1 MCATRLICPLPFL
14 SMSTRSKTVM
24 YDILSHIKSGHLV
37 IVDDKGKKTSFGTE
51 GSAPTGTMIIHNPEF
66 YDRVMSQGSLGLGE
80 SYMEGW
86 WDAKD
91 GDIVSCVGPIVS
103 NDLARAVRVSPS
115 LLLSAVSTRI
125 FANASRHRSKSN
137 IQQHYDVGNDFY
149 ELFLDENMAYTC
161 GYQKKESDTI
171 EDMQNQKHERVAR
184 KLGLKPGETM
194 VDLGCG
200 FGGMLRYGAKHF
212 GITGVGV
219 TLSEGQHEW
228 GNNKMKEEKLQ
239 EKIHIDLKDYRD
251 MTGTYDHVVSIGLA
265 EHTWQRGYETF
276 IGKVSELLK
285 DGGVGLVHTIG
296 STAAPN
302 ETTDAWINRY
312 IFPDGR
318 LPRLEELV
326 EEMRRAGL
334 TVGHVENLK
343 LHYAETL
350 RHWKEKFNKNR
361 GAIQKLSPVYNEEFM
376 RMWDYYLQVCE
387 AGFRYGELHLYQILF
402 CKGPKWTLPMRF
414 EFD

>member
-1 MCATRLICPLPFL
+1 MR
-14 SMSTRSKTVM
+14 R
-24 YDILSHIKSGHLV
+24 GHL
-37 IVDDKGKKTSFGTE
+37 IMTDESGISQEFGKKDTGPS
-51 GSAPTGTMIIHNPEF
+51 GTMIIHNPEF
-66 YDRVMSQGSLGLGE
+66 YDRVVRDGSLGMGE

-86 WDAKD
+86 WDVEG
-91 GDIVSCVGPIVS
+91 GDIAGPIGAIICNHLEQS
-103 NDLARAVRVSPS
+103 IRVSPG
-115 LLLSAVSTRI
+115 LMFSAASTKL
-125 FANASRHRSKSN
+125 FANVSRVRSRSN

-161 GYQKKESDTI
+161 AYQKDPGDTI
-171 EDMQNQKHERVAR
+171 EQMQDQKHERVAR
-184 KLGLKPGETM
+184 KLGLKPGENI

-200 FGGMLRYGAKHF
+200 FGGMLRYSAKQY

-228 GNNKMKEEKLQ
+228 GNNKIKEEGLQ
-239 EKIHIDLKDYRD
+239 DSIRIDLQDYRD
-251 MTGTYDHVVSIGLA
+251 MTGTFDHVVSIGLA

-296 STAAPN
+296 STAAPH

-318 LPRLEELV
+318 LPRLEDLI

-350 RHWKEKFNKNR
+350 RHWKEKFNCNR
-361 GAIQKLSPVYNEEFM
+361 EAIRALGPQYNEEFL
-376 RMWDYYLQVCE
+376 RMWDYYLQICE
-387 AGFRYGELHLYQILF
+387 SGFRYGDLQLYQILF
-402 CKGPKWTLPMRF
+402 CKGPWTLPMRF
-414 EFD
+414 EFDERP

>member
-1 MCATRLICPLPFL
+1 MTDENGISQEF
-14 SMSTRSKTVM
+14 
-24 YDILSHIKSGHLV
+24 
-37 IVDDKGKKTSFGTE
+37 GKKDTGPS
-51 GSAPTGTMIIHNPEF
+51 GTMIIHHPEF
-66 YDRVMSQGSLGLGE
+66 YDRVVRDGSLGMGE

-86 WDAKD
+86 WDAAE
-91 GDIVSCVGPIVS
+91 GDIAGPVGAIICNHLEQS
-103 NDLARAVRVSPS
+103 IRVSPG
-115 LLLSAVSTRI
+115 LMLSAASTKL
-125 FANASRHRSKSN
+125 FANVSRVRSRSN

-161 GYQKKESDTI
+161 AYQKDPGDTI
-171 EDMQNQKHERVAR
+171 EQMQDQKHERVAR
-184 KLGLKPGETM
+184 KLGLKPGENI

-200 FGGMLRYGAKHF
+200 FGGMLRYSAKQY

-228 GNNKMKEEKLQ
+228 GNNKIKEEGLQ
-239 EKIHIDLKDYRD
+239 DSIGIDLKDYRD
-251 MTGTYDHVVSIGLA
+251 MTGTFDHVVSIGLA

-296 STAAPN
+296 STAAPH

-318 LPRLEELV
+318 LPRLEELI

-350 RHWKEKFNKNR
+350 RHWKEKFNRNR
-361 GAIQKLSPVYNEEFM
+361 EAIRALGPQYNDEFL
-376 RMWDYYLQVCE
+376 RMWDYYLQICE
-387 AGFRYGELHLYQILF
+387 AGFRYGDLQLYQILF
-402 CKGPKWTLPMRF
+402 CKGPWTLPMRF

>member
-1 MCATRLICPLPFL
+1 MIDETGVAHAF
-14 SMSTRSKTVM
+14 
-24 YDILSHIKSGHLV
+24 
-37 IVDDKGKKTSFGTE
+37 GKKGTGPE
-51 GSAPTGTMIIHNPEF
+51 GTMIINNPEF
-66 YDRVMSQGSLGLGE
+66 YDRVISQGSLGLGE

-91 GDIVSCVGPIVS
+91 NDIASCIGPMLCNELYNTI
-103 NDLARAVRVSPS
+103 RVSPS
-115 LLLSAVSTRI
+115 LLLSAVATRI
-125 FANASRHRSKSN
+125 LANGSRSRSKAN

-149 ELFLDENMAYTC
+149 ELFLDTNMAYTC
-161 GYQKKESDTI
+161 GYQKDKNDTI
-171 EDMQNQKHERVAR
+171 EQMQDQKHERVAR
-184 KLGLKPGETM
+184 KLGLKPGEHI

-212 GITGVGV
+212 GISGVGV

-228 GNNKMKEEKLQ
+228 GNNKIKEEGLQ
-239 EKIHIDLKDYRD
+239 DNIHIDLKDYRD
-251 MTGTYDHVVSIGLA
+251 MTGSFDHVVSIGLA

-276 IGKVSELLK
+276 IGKVSDLLK

-296 STAAPN
+296 STAAPH

-318 LPRLEELV
+318 LPRLEELI

-350 RHWKEKFNKNR
+350 RHWKEKFNRNR
-361 GAIQKLSPVYNEEFM
+361 TAIKAIGPEYNEEFL

-387 AGFRYGELHLYQILF
+387 AAFRYGELQLYQILF
-402 CKGPKWTLPMRF
+402 CKGPQWTMPMRF

>member
-1 MCATRLICPLPFL
+1 MIDENGVAHT
-14 SMSTRSKTVM
+14 
-24 YDILSHIKSGHLV
+24 
-37 IVDDKGKKTSFGTE
+37 FGTKGTGPE
-51 GSAPTGTMIIHNPEF
+51 GTMTIHNPEF
-66 YDRVMSQGSLGLGE
+66 YDRVISQGSLGLGE

-91 GDIVSCVGPIVS
+91 GDIVSCIGPLVA
-103 NDLARAVRVSPS
+103 NDLSSAIRVSPS
-115 LLLSAVSTRI
+115 LLVSAVATRI
-125 FANASRHRSKSN
+125 FANASRDRSKSN
-137 IQQHYDVGNDFY
+137 IQHHYDVGNDFY

-161 GYQKKESDTI
+161 AYQKDPNDTI
-171 EDMQNQKHERVAR
+171 EQMQDQKHERVAR
-184 KLGLKPGETM
+184 KLGLKPGENI

-200 FGGMLRYGAKHF
+200 FGGMLRYGAKNF

-228 GNNKMKEEKLQ
+228 GNNKMKEEGLQ
-239 EKIHIDLKDYRD
+239 DKIHIDLKDYRD
-251 MTGTYDHVVSIGLA
+251 MTGTFDHVVSIGLA

-276 IGKVSELLK
+276 IGKVAELLK

-296 STAAPN
+296 STAAPHVA
-302 ETTDAWINRY
+302 TDAWINRY

-326 EEMRRAGL
+326 EEMRRADL
-334 TVGHVENLK
+334 TVGHIENLK

-361 GAIQKLSPVYNEEFM
+361 NAIKAIGPQYNEEFL

-387 AGFRYGELHLYQILF
+387 AGFRYDCLQLYQIVF
-402 CKGPKWTLPMRF
+402 CKGKKWTMPMRF

>member
-1 MCATRLICPLPFL
+1 
-14 SMSTRSKTVM
+14 MSAARSSTFIDTIFSNITKGLLTVR
-24 YDILSHIKSGHLV
+24 DEGGEV
-37 IVDDKGKKTSFGTE
+37 RTFGKAGT
-51 GSAPTGTMIIHNPEF
+51 GPTGGLIIKNPDF
-66 YDRVMSQGSLGLGE
+66 YDRVVRDGSLGMGE

-86 WDAKD
+86 WDAEGD
-91 GDIVSCVGPIVS
+91 DIVSAIGIIIS
-103 NDLARAVRVSPS
+103 NQLEKTIRVSPS
-115 LLLSAVSTRI
+115 LMLSAASTKI
-125 FANASRHRSKSN
+125 FANVSRVRSKSN

-161 GYQKKESDTI
+161 GYQKDPNDTI

-184 KLGLKPGETM
+184 KLGLKAGESM

-200 FGGMLRYGAKHF
+200 FGGMLRYGAKNF
-212 GITGVGV
+212 GIKGMGV
-219 TLSEGQHEW
+219 TLSEGQYEW
-228 GNNKMKEEKLQ
+228 ANKKMQEEGLHDNIRV
-239 EKIHIDLKDYRD
+239 ELKDYRD
-251 MTGTYDHVVSIGLA
+251 MTGTFDHVVSIGLA

-276 IGKVSELLK
+276 IGKISELLK
-285 DGGVGLVHTIG
+285 EGGVGLVHTIG
-296 STAAPN
+296 VTSPPH

-318 LPRLEELV
+318 LPRLEELI

-334 TVGHVENLK
+334 TVGHVENFK

-361 GAIQKLSPVYNEEFM
+361 ATIKAMAPEYNEEFL

-387 AGFRYGELHLYQILF
+387 AGFRYGELQLYQILF
-402 CKGPKWTLPMRF
+402 CKGAKWTMPMRF